1 MRTDPRG
8 SAPSRLAIS
17 IAFLNLLY
25 GVMWLFEAW
34 ELRVA
39 ASVTAPIAGLVAPCV
54 TFVFIGLRALDMRA
68 VATGSHHERT
78 WLLWLLGLLLAGI
91 VLSYVLS
98 LRAAS
103 ASALTQ
109 RLIGTMGIRT
119 FALGAVGLG
128 GGIVIAAAA
137 VSQLRISYSSPGW
150 LVALLLVAVFV
161 VFATYAHLVH
171 AIDRRL
177 TADDGTE
184 SAHALA
190 PS

>member
-1 MRTDPRG
+1 
-8 SAPSRLAIS
+8 
-17 IAFLNLLY
+17 
-25 GVMWLFEAW
+25 
-34 ELRVA
+34 
-39 ASVTAPIAGLVAPCV
+39 
-54 TFVFIGLRALDMRA
+54 
-68 VATGSHHERT
+68 
-78 WLLWLLGLLLAGI
+78 
-91 VLSYVLS
+91 
-98 LRAAS
+98 
-103 ASALTQ
+103 
-109 RLIGTMGIRT
+109 MGIRT

-161 VFATYAHLVH
+161 VFATYAYVVH

-177 TADDGTE
+177 TADDEME